1 MRTLRPSAACALVF
15 VVGAS
20 ALAGCSALAEIGSW
34 TFDPLADAGALA
46 DATREPDGAS
56 DDGAD
61 SGGRVD
67 AGGGDGGDAADATSG
82 DAAGPVLGVA
92 PAADC
97 SVRRRFPN
105 LNHGAD
111 ALIHVGSNALVA
123 NTTFN
128 IDRALLRFDA
138 DAIKRVLGARRL
150 RTARL
155 RLTVFNIADTFA
167 DSNLEAH
174 RMMAAWTESGVTWTC
189 ADDVTP
195 LDTSENCRPPGP
207 WDMLGTSAPPWS
219 PTVAGSVPVT
229 HATRSVELELT
240 AEVSHW
246 LEDSASNLGIVLLLP
261 GDKGNAW
268 LNFESHESDVSSPS
282 PPMLELEVD
291 DGGG

>member
-61 SGGRVD
+61 RG
-67 AGGGDGGDAADATSG
+67 
-82 DAAGPVLGVA
+82 
-92 PAADC
+92 